1 MILKHDITT
10 LNTKRAL
17 SSSLKKLMQQKPFSK
32 ITVSNLI
39 SDSGLNRN
47 TFYYHF
53 EDIYALLRWTLEQ
66 EAIEVVRQFDLMV
79 DYEDA
84 IRFVLDYLQAN
95 NAMLKNIYDSLGRD
109 ELKRFFYNDFIGITK
124 SIIEDIDEAQE
135 IGAPAEFKSFL
146 SMFCTEALAGILLEA
161 ITEKMPQNHE
171 AIISNITIVITY
183 GIPASLKA
191 AVQKETEQI
200 R

>member
-10 LNTKRAL
+10 LNTKKTL
-17 SSSLKKLMQQKPFSK
+17 SASLKKLMQQKPFSK

-39 SDSGLNRN
+39 SESGLNRN

-79 DYEDA
+79 DYKDA
-84 IRFVLDYLQAN
+84 ILFVLDYLQEN
-95 NAMLKNIYDSLGRD
+95 NVMLKNIYDSLGRD

-124 SIIEDIDEAQE
+124 SVIEDIDQTQH
-135 IGAPAEFKSFL
+135 IGAPTKFKKFL
-146 SMFCTEALAGILLEA
+146 SMFYTEALSGILLEA
-161 ITEKMPQNHE
+161 ITDKLPQDRE
-171 AIISNITIVITY
+171 MIISNITVMITY
-183 GIPASLKA
+183 GIPSALKGA
-191 AVQKETEQI
+191 ARGT
-200 R
+200 